1 MDAAMEQRMKHT
13 TLLLTLI
20 TAASLASADVQAANK
35 CDCPLNDTGCQLVK
49 CSGIG
54 STTGGGGSNAIKTDI
69 KSMKSIKL
77 E

>member
-1 MDAAMEQRMKHT
+1 MKHT
-13 TLLLTLI
+13 TLLLALLAAFSLTL
-20 TAASLASADVQAANK
+20 ADVQAANK
-35 CDCPLNDTGCQLVK
+35 CDCPPNDTSCQLVK

-54 STTGGGGSNAIKTDI
+54 STTGGGSSNSIKQDM